1 MVKYLCYILIMQ
13 KQGLKIKGK
22 VREGRKIGRTIGF
35 PTLNMPYDGE
45 LQGIFVGRV
54 KILND
59 STNSSWHKAAV
70 HLGPRPT
77 FDDSEIVCEAFLIDW
92 TRQIQPGTEIEVD
105 AAEKIREIEKF
116 NNLEDLKKR
125 ISKDVE
131 FVKSWYNS
139 HSI

>member
-1 MVKYLCYILIMQ
+1 MQ

-35 PTLNMPYDGE
+35 PTLNMPYEGHKT
-45 LQGIFVGRV
+45 GIFVGRV
-54 KILND
+54 RVKGR
-59 STNSSWHKAAV
+59 WWRAAV

-77 FDDSEIVCEAFLIDW
+77 FGDSEIVCETFLIDW
-92 TRQIQPGTEIEVD
+92 SGEIEPGTIIEVEV
-105 AAEKIREIEKF
+105 AEKIREIEKF
-116 NNLEDLKKR
+116 NNLEDLKER

-131 FVKSWYNS
+131 FVKNWYNS